1 MDFDYLIEPLG
12 SEHNRAVF
20 CCGVEKLDRYLQK
33 QAGQDARNYVA
44 IPYVLFDKTSNVV
57 IGYYT
62 LSGTSIIAGELP
74 AQIVK
79 KLPRSPSLPATLLGR
94 LAVDENYR
102 GKGLGEEL
110 LMDALYRS
118 QSHANSVASMAVVVD
133 AKDEKA
139 RSFYEHYDFIPFPD
153 RPNRLFLPMTTIV
166 KMFNYST

>member
-1 MDFDYLIEPLG
+1 M
-12 SEHNRAVF
+12 
-20 CCGVEKLDRYLQK
+20 
-33 QAGQDARNYVA
+33 
-44 IPYVLFDKTSNVV
+44 
-57 IGYYT
+57 
-62 LSGTSIIAGELP
+62 SGTSIIAGELP

-110 LMDALYRS
+110 LVDALYRS
-118 QSHANSVASMAVVVD
+118 QSHANGVASMAVVVD

-139 RSFYEHYDFIPFPD
+139 RSLYEHYDFIPFPD

>member
-12 SEHNRAVF
+12 SEHNRAAF

-44 IPYVLFDKTSNVV
+44 APYVLFEKTSNTV

-62 LSGTSIIAGELP
+62 LSGTSIVAEELP
-74 AQIVK
+74 TKIAK
-79 KLPRSPSLPATLLGR
+79 KLPRYPSLPATLLGR
-94 LAVDENYR
+94 LAVDKNYR
-102 GKGLGEEL
+102 GKRLGEEL

-118 QSHANSVASMAVVVD
+118 LSHANSIASMAVVVD

-139 RSFYEHYDFIPFPD
+139 RSFYERYEFIQFPD
-153 RPNRLFLPMTTIV
+153 RPNRLFLPMNTIV
-166 KMFNYST
+166 KMFN

>member
-1 MDFDYLIEPLG
+1 MGSDYLIEPLG

-44 IPYVLFDKTSNVV
+44 APYVLFDKTSNTV

-62 LSGTSIIAGELP
+62 LSGTSIVAGELP
-74 AQIVK
+74 TQIAK
-79 KLPRSPSLPATLLGR
+79 KLPRYPSLPATLLGR

-118 QSHANSVASMAVVVD
+118 WSHANRIASMAVVVD

-139 RSFYEHYDFIPFPD
+139 RSFYEHYDFIQFPD

-166 KMFNYST
+166 KMFD